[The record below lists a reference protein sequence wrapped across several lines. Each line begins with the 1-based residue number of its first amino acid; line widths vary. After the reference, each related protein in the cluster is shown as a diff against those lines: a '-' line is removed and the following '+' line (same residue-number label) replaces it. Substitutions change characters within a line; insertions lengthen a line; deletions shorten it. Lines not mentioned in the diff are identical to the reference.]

1 MRYCSTC
8 GTLND
13 TDAKFCSGCGK
24 PFENAPSEMKSAYTT
39 EDTYTEDF
47 YEPQPP
53 VYGPPREE
61 REYLYP
67 YQDPDNNPYAPQP
80 QTGIRPKAKVFGILS
95 FVFGLITIVWSWV
108 SIIPIFGQIFGFI
121 FLAMAIVGLIFGKK
135 SMLMSDFRL
144 ARSGKVLCI
153 IGLIFVI
160 IALVV
165 GIIIL
170 VYAISSGELE
180 YMLEDFGY
188 YIEHIF

>member
-135 SMLMSDFRL
+135 SMQMSDFRL